1 MSPCVQ
7 GVTKWQNM
15 CATLYGSSFP
25 SGCCGAANIFQ
36 PGFSWEENECRG
48 WRKWKVWLFLIGHS
62 EATGKLNKRDK
73 LKNPLWPPFPAMVI
87 ELDGMNNILMILL
100 ICGQEAIRVQ
110 WDYLLWSLNKCLAL
124 LLESAESSWN
134 KNGVK
139 TILFCG
145 NMNVHSKRH
154 PSVLMFLVKGGVH
167 L

>member
-1 MSPCVQ
+1 M
-7 GVTKWQNM
+7 KWQNM
-15 CATLYGSSFP
+15 CAALYGSSFP

-36 PGFSWEENECRG
+36 PGFSWEEDEFRG

-110 WDYLLWSLNKCLAL
+110 WDYLLWSLNVWLYCWSLQKARGIKMV
-124 LLESAESSWN
+124 W
-134 KNGVK
+134 KQ
-139 TILFCG
+139 FC
-145 NMNVHSKRH
+145 
-154 PSVLMFLVKGGVH
+154 SVGTWMCIANTTHQFSCF
-167 L
+167 